1 MGIVFGYFVACITAA
16 LIFAF
21 LSGLITLQDFE
32 IYHDFEVYLA
42 LILTVGTLT
51 FQFANLAWIPAF
63 IVILVFELK
72 SIKDWLYYL
81 VTAGLVTI
89 AILFSPFAP
98 SAERCACLYRKRYGG
113 RIYLLAI
120 GWRTRRQLANK
131 IVVHL
136 ILCDQQIQKYQN
148 NKKGPDENRALLF

>member
-1 MGIVFGYFVACITAA
+1 MTQLLRLILRFMGIVFGYFIACITAA

-42 LILTVGTLT
+42 LMLTVGTLT

-63 IVILVFELK
+63 IVILIFELK

-81 VTAGLVTI
+81 VTASLMTI
-89 AILFSPFAP
+89 AILFSPFAHITAQNDALAYIV
-98 SAERCACLYRKRYGG
+98 SAMAGGYIYWLLVGG
-113 RIYLLAI
+113 RA
-120 GWRTRRQLANK
+120 GNW
-131 IVVHL
+131 
-136 ILCDQQIQKYQN
+136 QIKS
-148 NKKGPDENRALLF
+148 